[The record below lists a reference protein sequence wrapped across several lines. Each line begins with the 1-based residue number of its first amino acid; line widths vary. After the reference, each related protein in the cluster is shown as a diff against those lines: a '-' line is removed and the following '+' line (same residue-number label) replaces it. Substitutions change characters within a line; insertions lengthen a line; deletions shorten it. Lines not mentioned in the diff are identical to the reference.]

1 KRIKIML
8 QTVSLDARTLL
19 IKAEHEKE
27 LSWIYDYLNT
37 QNRKKIIEDFLD
49 FAEKKHP
56 VDDFKFNRDECYDR

>member
-1 KRIKIML
+1 ML

-19 IKAEHEKE
+19 IKVEHEKE